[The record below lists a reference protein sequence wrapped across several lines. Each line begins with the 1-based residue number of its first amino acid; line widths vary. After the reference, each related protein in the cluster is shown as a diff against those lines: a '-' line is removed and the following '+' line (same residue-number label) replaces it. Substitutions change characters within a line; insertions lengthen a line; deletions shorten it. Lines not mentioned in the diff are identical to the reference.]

1 MARRLVR
8 PLFAYSESGQIPAYA
23 VTSALVPI
31 SSNSGVSH
39 FWSSMAITSLSLRPY
54 RAGSSCPYR
63 ICPLVTSIVPS
74 ISATFVAQE
83 PLRTEPETF
92 RLRTGWRTFY
102 ATQYRASVLTPPA
115 ARKRRYWIRGT
126 PPSARAGTLRP
137 RRPSRPVRLCIAF
150 RQCCRSLGCC
160 GGRFRTGTPTNAPR
174 CAHLLR

>member
-74 ISATFVAQE
+74 ISATFMAQE

-92 RLRTGWRTFY
+92 LLRTGWRNFY
-102 ATQYRASVLTPPA
+102 ATRYQTPVAYSSGRAKTKIAEPWGPPIIPG
-115 ARKRRYWIRGT
+115 RN
-126 PPSARAGTLRP
+126 PSTQAP
-137 RRPSRPVRLCIAF
+137 QP
-150 RQCCRSLGCC
+150 
-160 GGRFRTGTPTNAPR
+160 TGTAMYCLPSM
-174 CAHLLR
+174 L